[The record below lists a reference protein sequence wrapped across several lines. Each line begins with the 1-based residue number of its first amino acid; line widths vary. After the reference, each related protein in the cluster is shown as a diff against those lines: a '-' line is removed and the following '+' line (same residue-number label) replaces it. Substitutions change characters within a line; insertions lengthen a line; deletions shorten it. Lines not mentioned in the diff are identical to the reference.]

1 MVKTKCRIMIL
12 TNRDSNYDKVIPI
25 LEEVMEKEKDLIT
38 YTSLS
43 SVDTQRLY
51 KRAWYWRLQKINVN
65 NIVNEDIVKNLEH
78 YKNYVYC
85 NHSAAI
91 QDSDLEI
98 IYIKQ
103 LS

>member
-43 SVDTQRLY
+43 SVDT
-51 KRAWYWRLQKINVN
+51 
-65 NIVNEDIVKNLEH
+65 
-78 YKNYVYC
+78 
-85 NHSAAI
+85 
-91 QDSDLEI
+91 
-98 IYIKQ
+98 
-103 LS
+103 